1 VGLSTLARVT
11 RSLLIVGAG
20 PAAAAAALAATTHPD
35 VQVKVID
42 VGGRLEDS
50 HDAARIR
57 MADTSP
63 DAWAEEDLLD
73 VGQLP
78 VDSRVKGLPEKR
90 AYGSDFPFRDFG
102 QRGGI
107 SADSNVNEAVVSGAY
122 GGFSNIWG
130 AQVMPFTTATFRDW
144 PVKAEEMHRHYAAVL
159 AHIPYAAEDD
169 DLSAL
174 FPLLSESRPLPS
186 VSHRTASVLA
196 RYKRRRDTL
205 RRRGILV
212 GRARLAMDSDAC
224 VLAGLCMTGCPYS
237 VIYSAS
243 QTLDAL
249 RKRGAVEYHSDLLA
263 LRVSEDAESAKV
275 VAKELGTGTL
285 HEFRADRVILG
296 CGAIGTSRL
305 VMGSLELYD
314 TPVDV
319 AESVQ
324 FMLPFFSRMGVED
337 PRQTSDFTLNQFN
350 MALDLDKDGYDVSHL
365 HFYTYNPSF
374 EEALPA
380 PLRTRSGAAARTYL
394 LRRLSL
400 ALGYLPSWASPSF
413 QVLARPAAEGE
424 LPTLEISGGPRPV
437 ARNPMLRATVGRLMA
452 AAPALDL
459 WPVLPMLRM
468 AAAAKSYHWGGLF
481 AHAERPQ
488 GRFASDPLGRVAPWE
503 RIHIADGSVFPTVA
517 ATTFTLTVMANAHR
531 IASNALKLPAG

>member
-1 VGLSTLARVT
+1 
-11 RSLLIVGAG
+11 
-20 PAAAAAALAATTHPD
+20 
-35 VQVKVID
+35 
-42 VGGRLEDS
+42 
-50 HDAARIR
+50 
-57 MADTSP
+57 MADTSLE
-63 DAWAEEDLLD
+63 AWVKEDRLAI
-73 VGQLP
+73 GQLP
-78 VDSRVKGLPEKR
+78 VHSRVKGLPEKR
-90 AYGSDFPFRDFG
+90 AYGSDFPFRDLG
-102 QRGGI
+102 QRAGL
-107 SADSNVNEAVVSGAY
+107 SADSNVNDAVVSGAY
-122 GGFSNIWG
+122 GGFSNVWG

-144 PVKAEEMHRHYAAVL
+144 PVTAEEMHRHYAAVL
-159 AHIPYAAEDD
+159 EHIPYAAEDD

-174 FPLLSESRPLPS
+174 FPLLSEGRPLPR
-186 VSHRTASVLA
+186 VSARTAAVLG
-196 RYKRRRDTL
+196 RYERRRSVL
-205 RRRGILV
+205 RRRGILM

-237 VIYSAS
+237 LIYSAS

-249 RKRGAVEYHSDLLA
+249 RKSGVVEYYGDLLA
-263 LRVSEDAESAKV
+263 VRVGEDADGATV
-275 VAKELGTGTL
+275 VARELATGTL
-285 HEFRADRVILG
+285 HEFKADRVILG

-305 VMGSLELYD
+305 VMGSLGLYD

-324 FMLPFFSRMGVED
+324 FMLPFISRKGVED
-337 PRQTSDFTLNQFN
+337 PRRTSDFTLNQFN
-350 MALDLDKDGYDVSHL
+350 MALDLDDDGYDVSHL

-380 PLRTRSGAAARTYL
+380 PLKTRSGAAARTYL

-413 QVLARPAAEGE
+413 RVRARPAPEGE
-424 LPTLEISGGPRPV
+424 LPALEISGGPRPV
-437 ARNPMLRATVGRLMA
+437 ARNPMLRATLRRLTA

-481 AHAERPQ
+481 AHADRPQ
-488 GRFASDPLGRVAPWE
+488 GRFVSDPLGRVAPWE
-503 RIHIADGSVFPTVA
+503 RIHLADGSVFPTVA

-531 IASNALKLPAG
+531 IASNALQLPS